1 MRGASRVAFAD
12 ARDRLTEVVA
22 DADVAATVGDELFAV
37 VRLLDQEPGL
47 RRALAD
53 YTSAPGARLVTV
65 RVFLSDPAGNGASA
79 TGMPLAEVAGLL
91 QSQVKHFHE
100 MEKQL
105 PAEHQTGMPLASI
118 KTEAHAA
125 DYIRRMTAKL
135 HRPPAKTK
143 TQRGR

>member
-53 YTSAPGARLVTV
+53 YTSAPGARTGLVRDLLGDRANLLPGGLV
-65 RVFLSDPAGNGASA
+65 RLVRPDEVRQSVADLVGPDCQLRHGSLFLVCFRSRN
-79 TGMPLAEVAGLL
+79 AGL
-91 QSQVKHFHE
+91 
-100 MEKQL
+100 M
-105 PAEHQTGMPLASI
+105 
-118 KTEAHAA
+118 
-125 DYIRRMTAKL
+125 
-135 HRPPAKTK
+135 RPSAV
-143 TQRGR
+143 